1 MISGRQ
7 IASVLVGLSGVFG
20 TFALQAAEPDL
31 DQLMHRLVQPA
42 PATLPFT
49 ELRFSQLLEVPIVV
63 SGELEY
69 QADGSL
75 VRQVEEPYRERTV
88 LHGEDVTIERE
99 NQKPRRFSLNRAPEL
114 RGLIASFAALL
125 ADDRST
131 LDEYFSVAVT
141 GSDERWQ
148 IALTPRDQ
156 KLRSRLAGILID
168 GAGDRPRCY
177 TLEQPNGSAS
187 IMLLGVRDLEQL
199 ALAAAREAVE
209 AWCRS
214 GTP

>member
-20 TFALQAAEPDL
+20 AIALQAAEPDL

-42 PATLPFT
+42 PASLPFT
-49 ELRFSQLLEVPIVV
+49 ELRFSQLLDVPIVV

-75 VRQVEEPYRERTV
+75 VRQVEKPYRERTV
-88 LHGEDVTIERE
+88 LHGENVIIERE

-125 ADDRST
+125 ANDRST

-148 IALTPRDQ
+148 IALTPHDE

-168 GAGDRPRCY
+168 GTADRPRCY
-177 TLEQPNGSAS
+177 TLEQPNGNAS
-187 IMLLGVRDLEQL
+187 IMALGARDLEQL
-199 ALAAAREAVE
+199 ALPATREAIE
-209 AWCRS
+209 TWCR
-214 GTP
+214 GGNP